1 MKKSTIEKIEKE
13 IDEKSKLPDNI
24 KDNIRKEVFTNILIA
39 VIIILYFIFIVSG
52 SIGTTKNVRTID
64 LNIFSILF
72 LAIAITLFEIAYRK
86 ENVKLAVHG
95 VESLVIAIFT
105 LFLPYII
112 FELDETYK
120 KYYLMSSIYIATYY
134 SIKSIYI
141 STKTKNTYMNSI
153 SDINEILK
161 KEKSKKIN
169 SENIE
174 ERKEEIDNYSNTK
187 QIQDKQNKEEIIHK
201 KRGRPKKVQS
211 IKQEENKKQKTKETK
226 KRGRPRKAV
235 TNND

>member
-153 SDINEILK
+153 SDVNEILK

-174 ERKEEIDNYSNTK
+174 ERKEEVDNYSNTK
-187 QIQDKQNKEEIIHK
+187 QNNEEIIYK

-211 IKQEENKKQKTKETK
+211 LKQEEDKKQKTNETK

>member
-153 SDINEILK
+153 SDVNEILK

-174 ERKEEIDNYSNTK
+174 ERKEEVDNYSNTK
-187 QIQDKQNKEEIIHK
+187 QNNEEIINK

-211 IKQEENKKQKTKETK
+211 LKQEEDKKQKTNETK

>member
-120 KYYLMSSIYIATYY
+120 KYYLMSRIYIATYY

-153 SDINEILK
+153 SDVNEILK

-174 ERKEEIDNYSNTK
+174 ERKEEVDNYSNTK
-187 QIQDKQNKEEIIHK
+187 QNNEEIINK

-211 IKQEENKKQKTKETK
+211 LKQEEDKKQKTNETK

>member
-86 ENVKLAVHG
+86 ENVKLVVHG

-153 SDINEILK
+153 SDVNEILK

-174 ERKEEIDNYSNTK
+174 ERKEEVDNYSNTK
-187 QIQDKQNKEEIIHK
+187 QNNEEIINK

-211 IKQEENKKQKTKETK
+211 LKQEEDKKQKTNETK

>member
-174 ERKEEIDNYSNTK
+174 ERKEEVDNYSNTK
-187 QIQDKQNKEEIIHK
+187 QNNEEIINK

-211 IKQEENKKQKTKETK
+211 LKQEEDKKQKTNETK